1 MKSTN
6 PLSSLLRG
14 SPFAPI
20 QEHMHVVSD
29 CVAQVPLLIEALI
42 DRDDQALRATIEQ
55 IDLLETKA
63 DEKKNDFRFH
73 LPSTLFMPVS
83 RRDLLR
89 LISEQDTVADTAEK
103 VAKLFN
109 EREMIV
115 PEGLTDPLRQLTSLS
130 VDAFN
135 QATKVI
141 DQLDELLE
149 VGFGGKQSAKV
160 VDMIGEL
167 RHLEHKNDA
176 ILTSINRA
184 LFKME
189 DDLKP
194 MDVVFWYRAFELLGR
209 ISNKAENVG
218 DRVLLVIAK

>member
-1 MKSTN
+1 M
-6 PLSSLLRG
+6 
-14 SPFAPI
+14 
-20 QEHMHVVSD
+20 QVVSE
-29 CVAQVPLLIEALI
+29 CVAQIPLLIEALI
-42 DRDDQALRATIEQ
+42 AGDKTGLETAIQE
-55 IDLLETKA
+55 IDVLETKA

-89 LISEQDTVADTAEK
+89 LISEQDNVADTAEMI
-103 VAKLFN
+103 AKLFN

-115 PEGLTDPLRQLTSLS
+115 PAALVDQLRELTSVS
-130 VDAFN
+130 VEALG
-135 QATKVI
+135 QASKVI
-141 DQLDELLE
+141 NQLDELLE
-149 VGFGGKQSAKV
+149 VGFGGKQSVKV
-160 VDMIGEL
+160 IEMIGEL

-184 LFKME
+184 LFKIE

-194 MDVVFWYRAFELLGR
+194 VDVVFWYRAFELLGR

>member
-14 SPFAPI
+14 SPFEPI
-20 QEHMHVVSD
+20 QKHMQVVSE
-29 CVAQVPLLIEALI
+29 CVAQIPLLIEALI
-42 DRDDQALRATIEQ
+42 AGDKTGLETAIQE
-55 IDLLETKA
+55 IDVLETKA

-89 LISEQDTVADTAEK
+89 LISEQDNVADTAEMI
-103 VAKLFN
+103 AKLFN

-115 PEGLTDPLRQLTSLS
+115 PAALVDQLRELTSVS
-130 VDAFN
+130 VEALG
-135 QATKVI
+135 QASKVI
-141 DQLDELLE
+141 NQLDELLE
-149 VGFGGKQSAKV
+149 VGFGGKQSVKV
-160 VDMIGEL
+160 IEMIGEL

-184 LFKME
+184 LFKIE

-194 MDVVFWYRAFELLGR
+194 VDVVFWYRAFELLGR